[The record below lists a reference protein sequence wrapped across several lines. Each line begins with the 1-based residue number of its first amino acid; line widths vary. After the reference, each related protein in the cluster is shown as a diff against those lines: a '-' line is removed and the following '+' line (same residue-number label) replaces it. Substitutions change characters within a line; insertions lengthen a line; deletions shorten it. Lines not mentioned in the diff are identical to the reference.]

1 MQPVLRAAFA
11 EYHQVFGGRLMWGR
25 LCRAAGIQNQQDLPF
40 IHGMYD
46 EKQNKHLVCFAHIC
60 GFCWPAEQNNCRF
73 IPGHLSADRI
83 PDGYA
88 RALRDK
94 LAPGI
99 KWMLD
104 NRDQVLRD
112 AAAEKQARKRQK
124 RNPKGGGALT
134 AEHWR
139 RQAMQIGG
147 SAS

>member
-1 MQPVLRAAFA
+1 
-11 EYHQVFGGRLMWGR
+11 MWGR

-46 EKQNKHLVCFAHIC
+46 DKQNKHLVCFAHIC

-124 RNPKGGGALT
+124 RNPKGGGADGRTLAT
-134 AEHWR
+134 PSNANRGVGVIGKHCRGDLGEH
-139 RQAMQIGG
+139 
-147 SAS
+147 SPSD